1 MNQFWQEKLRRSKQ
15 KPEMA
20 PDSSS
25 MLEDAK
31 KRFGNG
37 VGLQG
42 SVF

>member
-1 MNQFWQEKLRRSKQ
+1 MKQFWQEKLRRSKH

-25 MLEDAK
+25 MEDAK
-31 KRFGNG
+31 KGFGNG

-42 SVF
+42 SVLQ